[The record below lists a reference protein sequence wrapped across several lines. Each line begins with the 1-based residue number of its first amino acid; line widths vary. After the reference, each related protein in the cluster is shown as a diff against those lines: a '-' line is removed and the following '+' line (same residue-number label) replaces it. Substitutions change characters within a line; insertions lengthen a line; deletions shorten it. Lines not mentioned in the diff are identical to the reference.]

1 MYQKKISNDQTE
13 VLARYLSE
21 KEKVQ
26 AIAELFSGDIV
37 SSESISSAK
46 QFRTEARG

>member
-1 MYQKKISNDQTE
+1 M
-13 VLARYLSE
+13 VAHYLSE

-26 AIAELFSGDIV
+26 AIAELFSGDTVTSQAIT
-37 SSESISSAK
+37 SAK